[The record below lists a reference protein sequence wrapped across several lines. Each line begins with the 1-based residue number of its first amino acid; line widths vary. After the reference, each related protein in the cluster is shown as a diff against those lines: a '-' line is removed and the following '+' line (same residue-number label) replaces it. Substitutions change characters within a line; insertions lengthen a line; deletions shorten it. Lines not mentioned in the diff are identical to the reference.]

1 MNTRKPCRDCIAKE
15 EEITEGGFDK
25 KLAGAGS
32 GGLDGKENIGSAE
45 MSGYENFEWMPKRE
59 RYEKAFSDKAG
70 AEFYRRF
77 FILER

>member
-1 MNTRKPCRDCIAKE
+1 MDMKKPYFVLIIEEKE
-15 EEITEGGFDK
+15 S
-25 KLAGAGS
+25 GS
-32 GGLDGKENIGSAE
+32 GSRNFTGVGSGSVFILKEYLGSAG
-45 MSGYENFEWMPKRE
+45 MNGYENFEEMPKRE